1 MEGLGR
7 VAVLIPCYNEAAT
20 VADVV
25 RAFRRELPGAAIWVY
40 DNNSS
45 DGTDEE
51 ARRAGAL
58 VGYAKY
64 QGKGNT
70 VRRMFA
76 DVEADTYI
84 LVDGDGTY
92 DAPSVGKLLEA
103 YISYGADMVN
113 GARVTDQTNAYRP
126 GHRFGN
132 WLLSSLV
139 GLIFGREFRDLL
151 SGYRVFS
158 RRFAKSFAA
167 HSRGFEIETELT
179 IHALELRMPA
189 VEIDTPYH
197 ARPEGS
203 ESKLSTLGDGWR
215 ILRTLAKLVKDERPL
230 PLFLSFFAL
239 LSFISVAL
247 AIPLFVTYIETGLV
261 PRFPTAIL
269 SAGLMVLA
277 FLSLACGLILDTV
290 TRGRQEVK
298 QMRYLSLPGPCRG
311 GFAGDAGTRSAG
323 P

>member
-1 MEGLGR
+1 M
-7 VAVLIPCYNEAAT
+7 LIPCYNEAAT

-25 RAFRRELPGAAIWVY
+25 AAFRRELPDAAIWVY
-40 DNNSS
+40 DNNST
-45 DGTDEE
+45 DGTDEV
-51 ARRAGAL
+51 ARRAGAFI
-58 VGYAKY
+58 GYAKY

-76 DVEADTYI
+76 DVEADTYV

-92 DAPSVGKLLEA
+92 DATSVKRLLEEYA
-103 YISYGADMVN
+103 STRADMAN
-113 GARVTDQTNAYRP
+113 GSRVMGQHGAYRP

-132 WLLSSLV
+132 WLLTALV
-139 GLIFGREFRDLL
+139 GLIFGRQFRDLL

-179 IHALELRMPA
+179 IHALELRMPT
-189 VEIDTPYH
+189 VEVDTPYQP
-197 ARPEGS
+197 RPDGS
-203 ESKLSTLGDGWR
+203 ESKLSTLRDGWR
-215 ILRTLAKLVKDERPL
+215 ILRTIGKLVKDERPL
-230 PLFLSFFAL
+230 PLFLTFFAL
-239 LSFISVAL
+239 FSITSVVLS
-247 AIPLFVTYIETGLV
+247 IPLFITYMETGLV

-277 FLSLACGLILDTV
+277 FLCLACGLILDTV

-298 QMRYLSLPGPCRG
+298 QMRYLSLPGPCL
-311 GFAGDAGTRSAG
+311 DRSRVSG
-323 P
+323 RVESDMN